1 MSTVELAKS
10 RTLRR
15 GQKGRGTFKT
25 YLFWEHTQNKK
36 TALGKLWEHTQNKK
50 HALGELWEYSQSK
63 KHALVR
69 LWEYSQSKKHA
80 LVRLWEYSQSKNP
93 VLVRL
98 WEYSQKSR
106 KTKVEQVP
114 AGARLYRVPFLQP
127 SDSIMRLAVRNRL
140 ARRLFQMRE

>member
-36 TALGKLWEHTQNKK
+36 TALGKLWE
-50 HALGELWEYSQSK
+50 YFQSK